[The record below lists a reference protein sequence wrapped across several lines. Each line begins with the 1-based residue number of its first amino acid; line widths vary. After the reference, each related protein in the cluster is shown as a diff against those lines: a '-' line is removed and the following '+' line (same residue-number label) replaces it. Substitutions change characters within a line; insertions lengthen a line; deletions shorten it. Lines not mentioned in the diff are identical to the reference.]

1 MVSQG
6 VVEITL
12 QSTSFC
18 CRILHV
24 LQLGKKKTKQKKKRK
39 KPAEKRSIILCLS
52 PGEALGEK
60 KDFKQGVPTDGKF
73 SSR

>member
-1 MVSQG
+1 M
-6 VVEITL
+6 
-12 QSTSFC
+12 FYN
-18 CRILHV
+18 
-24 LQLGKKKTKQKKKRK
+24 LGKKKTKQKKKRK
-39 KPAEKRSIILCLS
+39 KPAEKGSIILCLS

>member
-24 LQLGKKKTKQKKKRK
+24 LQLGKKNKAKKKRK
-39 KPAEKRSIILCLS
+39 KPAEKGSIILCLS

-60 KDFKQGVPTDGKF
+60 KDFKQGVPTNGKF